1 MKNSKT
7 ILSTLLA
14 CFLLL
19 SCGSFKK
26 TTSIEKTKKI
36 TEKTKES
43 KIDSM
48 SVTEKSSPTESE
60 LVYDLNDLSKTV
72 GDFVQKMNSGN
83 GNETE
88 IKKQGSKIYI
98 KSKNAGSTN
107 TKTNVKKEEKET
119 IYNSEFVLKEIKT
132 VIKRIPFKFWLIIIL
147 LILIKYRKFLS
158 QILCSI
164 FPVLRTKRIFLM
176 FLGEEKKI

>member
-1 MKNSKT
+1 MKHQKI

-14 CFLLL
+14 CFFLL
-19 SCGSFKK
+19 SCSSYKK
-26 TTSIEKTKKI
+26 TTSVQKSQKTS
-36 TEKTKES
+36 EKTKES
-43 KIDSM
+43 NVDST
-48 SVTEKSSPTESE
+48 SVTEKYSPTESE

-88 IKKQGSKIYI
+88 IKKEGSKIYI

-107 TKTNVKKEEKET
+107 TKTNVKKEEKEK
-119 IYNSEFVLKEIKT
+119 IYNSEFVIKEFKT
-132 VIKRIPFKFWLIIIL
+132 FVKRIPFKFWLIIIL
-147 LILIKYRKFLS
+147 LIIIKYRKFLS
-158 QILCSI
+158 QILCFI

-176 FLGEEKKI
+176 FLGEENKI